1 SISTRRDRDRLLHP
15 RPRLGRIPA
24 DVCMPPRRQGRRPG
38 PRGADPSE
46 LGRRGENTRRIA
58 VDVLAGELP
67 APPACKQRAGPAA
80 RAGRHRRRAGP
91 DRRSLGSPDQP
102 RERRAGVF
110 QPLRAACGDRRRRR
124 ISACTGTRTLS
135 LLSGSRLF
143 AENPPDQSLMHD
155 PFDSAIPVLTDVV
168 TDLDRAVPGY
178 PTLTDA
184 LVAELQTRLA
194 AATFALAEEL
204 MRNAFAEMEAH
215 LLEQISS
222 RLRAALPELIDSI
235 LREQLE
241 TEGNGGRP
249 E

>member
-1 SISTRRDRDRLLHP
+1 
-15 RPRLGRIPA
+15 
-24 DVCMPPRRQGRRPG
+24 
-38 PRGADPSE
+38 
-46 LGRRGENTRRIA
+46 
-58 VDVLAGELP
+58 
-67 APPACKQRAGPAA
+67 
-80 RAGRHRRRAGP
+80 
-91 DRRSLGSPDQP
+91 
-102 RERRAGVF
+102 
-110 QPLRAACGDRRRRR
+110 
-124 ISACTGTRTLS
+124 
-135 LLSGSRLF
+135 
-143 AENPPDQSLMHD
+143 MHD

-168 TDLDRAVPGY
+168 TDLDHAVPGY